1 MIGVESI
8 SGLLGL
14 ITGDSD
20 VARYIQMHRLAGY
33 GILAIL
39 GWKAFN
45 ITSSLGGRRKIGS
58 RLTSLALAG
67 TLFGVLTFGFAWFS
81 GVSCHIYAG
90 VLLAPLVIWHAN
102 HLTRLFS
109 IKVLAEP
116 RNFLKLSRHHLGQI
130 RRMLG
135 L

>member
-1 MIGVESI
+1 MRFPWANVALLVLIGVESI

-20 VARYIQMHRLAGY
+20 LARYIQIHRLAGY

-45 ITSSLGGRRKIGS
+45 ITSSLSGRRKIGP

-67 TLFGVLTFGFAWFS
+67 TLFGVLPLGF
-81 GVSCHIYAG
+81 V
-90 VLLAPLVIWHAN
+90 
-102 HLTRLFS
+102 
-109 IKVLAEP
+109 
-116 RNFLKLSRHHLGQI
+116 
-130 RRMLG
+130 
-135 L
+135 

>member
-1 MIGVESI
+1 MRFPWANVALLVMIGVESI

-20 VARYIQMHRLAGY
+20 LAGY

-45 ITSSLGGRRKIGS
+45 ITSSLGGRRKIGP

-67 TLFGVLTFGFAWFS
+67 TLLGVLTLGF
-81 GVSCHIYAG
+81 V
-90 VLLAPLVIWHAN
+90 
-102 HLTRLFS
+102 
-109 IKVLAEP
+109 
-116 RNFLKLSRHHLGQI
+116 
-130 RRMLG
+130 
-135 L
+135 